1 MNIDII
7 CVGSIKEKYF
17 IDAIKEYEKRL
28 RPYTNINIIEIDE
41 YKLPNNPS
49 QSQIEEAL
57 EKERE
62 MIESKIKD
70 RSYIISLAI
79 EGKQLQSESFS
90 QKIEDITI
98 EGYSNITFLIGSS
111 YGMSNNLKS
120 ITNMKLSFSKMTFPH
135 QLMRVVLMEQ
145 IYRAFKILRNE
156 PYHK

>member
-120 ITNMKLSFSKMTFPH
+120 IANMKLSFSKMTFPH

-145 IYRAFKILRNE
+145 IYRAFRILRNE

>member
-145 IYRAFKILRNE
+145 IYRAFRILRNE